1 MYYVKKRLEIAG
13 CHRLQLDYES
23 KCSQMHGHN
32 WVITVWCRARELNAN
47 GMVVD
52 FTHIKRNITDLLDH
66 RNFNEVLP
74 FNPTAENIAR
84 WICDLIPEAYRVEV
98 VESEN
103 NSAVYEDD

>member
-13 CHRLQLDYES
+13 CHSLELDYPS
-23 KCSQMHGHN
+23 KCTGLHGHN
-32 WVITVWCRARELNAN
+32 WIITVFCRARELNAN

-52 FTHIKRNITDLLDH
+52 FTHVKTLINDTLDH

-98 VESEN
+98 IESEN
-103 NSAVYEDD
+103 NTAIYECD